1 VLNAPLSGVPACYR
15 QRLLVSENTL
25 EAPPIPTSATS
36 GEPRTDG
43 GGSALRLLRR
53 YRWWV
58 GAAALL
64 LFSFGLLEWAK
75 TRPGYDP
82 FGWLVWGYQSIHFS
96 LNLGGAPSWKPLPL
110 LLTFPFAIFGVH
122 DELWLWMVSSVAI
135 SLSGT
140 IFAGRI
146 AYRLIG
152 VGEDGDR
159 RPALIGA
166 VFAGASVLGISDYM
180 HIVLSVQSDPMIVT
194 LFVAAW
200 DAYLSG
206 KPRLAFALGILAGI
220 GRPEVW
226 STTIPF
232 TIWLWYKRPEFRKL
246 LIAGWIFT
254 LFMWFGIPT
263 LTNGRPF
270 IAYQLALRSPRA
282 PKGNL
287 VIASFH
293 RFTGLTYLPVQLGA
307 LVAIVMAWRRKNWLV
322 LLVAASAVIW
332 VLTETA
338 LDLKGLPGQPRY
350 IFEPAALEGSL
361 AGIAIGWLLI
371 EAKRATTRGLIRI
384 GALVAVAAALIPMVP
399 AAVARM
405 RFEHKDLVHE
415 RGRTD
420 VIDQLQALFNHVG
433 GWKRIQYCGHP
444 VNNTEYASMTA
455 FFLRL
460 DVGEVGYLPKR
471 ELHQKKYP
479 IVLFIELPNGWEAH
493 LYRQQGAQKT
503 SCSSMNAAYVYS
515 PQHPTGTL
523 VPSPVG

>member
-1 VLNAPLSGVPACYR
+1 MSDH
-15 QRLLVSENTL
+15 TL
-25 EAPPIPTSATS
+25 EEAPPIPKSANQTGGTS
-36 GEPRTDG
+36 TDG
-43 GGSALRLLRR
+43 RPSPLHLLYR
-53 YRWWV
+53 YRWV
-58 GAAALL
+58 LGAVVLL
-64 LFSFGLLEWAK
+64 LFSFALLEWAK

-82 FGWLVWGYQSIHFS
+82 FGWLTWGYQALHFN

-122 DELWLWMVSSVAI
+122 NELWLWMVSAVAI

-140 IFAGRI
+140 FFTGRI

-166 VFAGASVLGISDYM
+166 VFAGACLLGISDYM
-180 HIVLSVQSDPMIVT
+180 HILLSVQSDTIIVT

-206 KPRLAFALGILAGI
+206 RPRLAFVLGCLGGI

-226 STTIPF
+226 SSLAPF
-232 TIWLWYKRPEFRKL
+232 TVYLWIKRPDTRKL
-246 LIAGWIFT
+246 LVGGWVFI

-293 RFTGLTYLPVQLGA
+293 RYTALTYIPTQLAA
-307 LVAIVMAWRRKNWLV
+307 LFVLGWAWVRRDWRV
-322 LLVAASAVIW
+322 LLVGAAAILY

-350 IFEPAALEGSL
+350 IFEAAALQLSL
-361 AGIAIGWLLI
+361 AGVAVGWLLI
-371 EAKRATTRGLIRI
+371 EFKRAPRRVIKI
-384 GALVAVAAALIPMVP
+384 GAVVLAAAVVVPMFP
-399 AAVARM
+399 AAVSRL
-405 RFEHKDLVHE
+405 RFEHRDMAHE
-415 RGRTD
+415 RLRTTD
-420 VIDQLQALFNHVG
+420 INELQALFNHIG
-433 GWKRIQYCGHP
+433 GYKRINYCGHP
-444 VNNTEYASMTA
+444 VNNTEFASMTA

-460 DVGEVGYLPKR
+460 NVGFVGYLPKR
-471 ELHQKKYP
+471 ELYHEKYP
-479 IVLFIELPNGWEAH
+479 IVLFIQLPNGWEAH
-493 LYRQQGAQKT
+493 LYRQKGVQKT
-503 SCSSMNAAYVYS
+503 SCASMNAAWTESAQFPYG
-515 PQHPTGTL
+515 HLT
-523 VPSPVG
+523 PSPVG